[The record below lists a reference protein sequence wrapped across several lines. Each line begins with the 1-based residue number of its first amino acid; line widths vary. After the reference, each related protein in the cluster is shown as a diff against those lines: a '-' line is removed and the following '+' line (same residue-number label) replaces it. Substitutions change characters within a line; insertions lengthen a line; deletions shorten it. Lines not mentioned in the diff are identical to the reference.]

1 MTRGDEDRLRASL
14 VTSFSSLDTSE
25 HNCLSSSARA
35 GGGAGPEAGGLDKA
49 AIEGEVTS
57 MTLTAISANWS
68 NVVPSGEEPCEHWEG
83 AFGEITREGKRHQS
97 QDGLPEAV
105 ASAAAVAWACDLQ
118 APHQ

>member
-1 MTRGDEDRLRASL
+1 MECWFDRDEDRLRASL
-14 VTSFSSLDTSE
+14 VTSFSRLDTSE
-25 HNCLSSSARA
+25 RNCLRSSAR
-35 GGGAGPEAGGLDKA
+35 AGPEAGGLDKA
-49 AIEGEVTS
+49 AIEREATS
-57 MTLTAISANWS
+57 MTLSAISANWS
-68 NVVPSGEEPCEHWEG
+68 NVVPSGEEAKHWEG